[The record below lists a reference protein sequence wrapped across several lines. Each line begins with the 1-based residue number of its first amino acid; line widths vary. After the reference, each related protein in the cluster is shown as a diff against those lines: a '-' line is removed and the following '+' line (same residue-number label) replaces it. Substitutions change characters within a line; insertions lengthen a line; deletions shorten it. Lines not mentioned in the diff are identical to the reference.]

1 MIKKE
6 KETMNYI
13 FGNTMLMSAKSL
25 DYLWAKQTATVDN
38 IANNDTPGYKAKIVT
53 FEDEFRKRLSTAKS
67 DSPSKI
73 RSAVMGSKYRVQT
86 NQAESARLDGNNVNT
101 DIENVELARSGLQYQ
116 YVINSLNGDVN
127 RLRSVIKGL

>member
-1 MIKKE
+1 
-6 KETMNYI
+6 MNYI

-53 FEDEFRKRLSTAKS
+53 FEDEFRKRLSTTAS
-67 DSPSKI
+67 NSPSKI

-86 NQAESARLDGNNVNT
+86 NRNQSARLDGNNVNT